1 MSYYERE
8 QQIINILL
16 KRQSIGNNE
25 LAKELFIS
33 TPTLRRDLDKM
44 ERKGLIVR
52 THGACSLNKKLA
64 DEKIPLYFREQEHN
78 SAKIKMGKMA
88 VNYIKNGDI
97 IMMDSSTSAYNIVP
111 FLKGFSDVIVI
122 TNGAKTSH
130 TLGTMS
136 IKNIS
141 TGGHMIT
148 ESLSYVGPEA
158 MHAVQRYNADVFFF
172 SCRGVSDDGW
182 LTDTSL
188 EENEL
193 RREMMKRAKK
203 KVFLCDSS
211 KFGQGCF
218 NNLCHIS
225 DVDEVICDE
234 ELPEYI
240 MRMRKTQ
247 K

>member
-158 MHAVQRYNADVFFF
+158 MYAVQRYNADVFFF

-182 LTDTSL
+182 LTDTSV

-225 DVDEVICDE
+225 DIDEIICDE
-234 ELPEYI
+234 SLPEHI
-240 MRMRKTQ
+240 LRFRNGRK
-247 K
+247 

>member
-25 LAKELFIS
+25 LAKELYIS
-33 TPTLRRDLDKM
+33 APTLRRDLDKM
-44 ERKGLIVR
+44 ERKGLVVR

-78 SAKIKMGKMA
+78 SAKIKMAKMA
-88 VNYIKNGDI
+88 VNHIKNGDI

-111 FLKGFSDVIVI
+111 FLKAFSDVIVI

-141 TGGHMIT
+141 TGGQMIT
-148 ESLSYVGPEA
+148 KSLSYVGPEA
-158 MHAVQRYNADVFFF
+158 LHTVQRYNADVFFF

-182 LTDTSL
+182 LTDTSV

-225 DVDEVICDE
+225 EIDEVICDE
-234 ELPEYI
+234 ILPEHIRRYLSE
-240 MRMRKTQ
+240 K
-247 K
+247 

>member
-8 QQIINILL
+8 QEIINILL

-97 IMMDSSTSAYNIVP
+97 IMMDSSTSAYNMVP
-111 FLKGFSDVIVI
+111 FLKGFNDVIVI

-148 ESLSYVGPEA
+148 ESLAYVGPEA

-182 LTDTSL
+182 LTDTSV

-225 DVDEVICDE
+225 EVDEVVCDE
-234 ELPEYI
+234 SLPEHI
-240 MRMRKTQ
+240 LRLRNR
-247 K
+247 

>member
-8 QQIINILL
+8 QEIINILL

-97 IMMDSSTSAYNIVP
+97 IMMDSSTSAYNMVP
-111 FLKGFSDVIVI
+111 FLKGFNDVIVI

-148 ESLSYVGPEA
+148 ESLAYVGPEA

-182 LTDTSL
+182 LTDTSV

-203 KVFLCDSS
+203 KIFLCDSS

-225 DVDEVICDE
+225 EVDEVVCDE
-234 ELPEYI
+234 SLPEHI
-240 MRMRKTQ
+240 LRLRNR
-247 K
+247 

>member
-25 LAKELFIS
+25 LAKELYIS

-78 SAKIKMGKMA
+78 SAKIKMAKKA
-88 VNYIKNGDI
+88 VNNIKNGDI
-97 IMMDSSTSAYNIVP
+97 IMLDSSTSAYNIVP
-111 FLKGFSDVIVI
+111 FLKTFSDVIVI
-122 TNGAKTSH
+122 TNGAKTSC

-141 TGGHMIT
+141 TGGQMIT
-148 ESLSYVGPEA
+148 KSLSYVGAEA
-158 MHAVQRYNADVFFF
+158 MQVVRRYNADVFFF

-182 LTDTSL
+182 LTDTSVD
-188 EENEL
+188 ENDL

-203 KVFLCDSS
+203 KIFLCDSS
-211 KFGQGCF
+211 KFGQACF

-234 ELPEYI
+234 ALPENILKYI
-240 MRMRKTQ
+240 SKRK
-247 K
+247 

>member
-8 QQIINILL
+8 QEIINILL

-88 VNYIKNGDI
+88 VNYIKTGDF
-97 IMMDSSTSAYNIVP
+97 IMMDSSTSAYNMVP
-111 FLKGFSDVIVI
+111 FLKGFNDVIVI

-148 ESLSYVGPEA
+148 ESLAYVGPEA

-182 LTDTSL
+182 LTDTSV

-225 DVDEVICDE
+225 EVDEVVCDE
-234 ELPEYI
+234 SLPEHI
-240 MRMRKTQ
+240 LRLRNR
-247 K
+247 